1 MVKLH
6 LKPTSMQKVII
17 ASVIAVVLLS
27 SCGNPA
33 GEPKIVIDSVV
44 EKTETI
50 DLLSNEKPEFDSALA
65 AATGADEYGM
75 KQYVIAYLKRGPKRD
90 QDSATAAELQK
101 KHLEN
106 IVRMADEGTLV
117 VAGPF
122 MDDTDVRG
130 IYIFN
135 VATVE
140 EAKALTETDPAIQA
154 GRLEM
159 ELHPWYGSAAL
170 MFVNNLHHR
179 LEKKSVAE

>member
-1 MVKLH
+1 MNKLI
-6 LKPTSMQKVII
+6 LSLSAAILLFSACGTS
-17 ASVIAVVLLS
+17 
-27 SCGNPA
+27 NN
-33 GEPKIVIDSVV
+33 EPKIVIDSVV
-44 EKTETI
+44 EKKESI
-50 DLLSNEKPEFDSALA
+50 DLLSKEKPAYDSALA

-75 KQYVIAYLKRGPKRD
+75 KQYVIAYLKRGPNRN

-106 IVRMADEGTLV
+106 IVRMADAGQLV

-135 VATVE
+135 VSTVE
-140 EAKALTETDPAIQA
+140 EARALTETDPAIQA

-179 LEKKSVAE
+179 LEKTSVAE

>member
-1 MVKLH
+1 MAGQNAHMKNL
-6 LKPTSMQKVII
+6 LI
-17 ASVIAVVLLS
+17 ASIAVIS
-27 SCGNPA
+27 IFTACGNPT
-33 GEPKIVIDSVV
+33 EPKIVIDSVV
-44 EKTETI
+44 EKSVSI
-50 DLLSNEKPEFDSALA
+50 DLLSKEKPEFDSALA

-106 IVRMADEGTLV
+106 IMRMADAGQLV

-135 VATVE
+135 VTTIE

-170 MFVNNLHHR
+170 MLVNNLHKR
-179 LEKKSVAE
+179 VESRNVAE